1 MKRKAESQVRIA
13 RLRCAPYVARMTAA
27 RTSSP
32 LPIEPSRLAPGARV
46 ALIAPAGPLA
56 DVSELV
62 LAQENARS
70 LGWEPVVGDHA
81 LARDAYF
88 AGSDRDRAKDLNW
101 AITDPDIDGIW
112 CLRGGYGATR
122 LLETL
127 DINAL
132 RARPKTLL
140 GYSDITSLHAVWQRA
155 GIVSYH
161 GPTARAELSTFSR
174 ASLTQAVQHQTDSA
188 GAAPDATC
196 VLPGRATARLAGG
209 NLALLATLAGTP
221 WAVSFRGAIA
231 VLEDVHEPMYRV
243 DRMLVQLR
251 QSGAFAGCAGIMFG
265 HCTNCP
271 ESGDD
276 GMRTLH
282 DLVRELAE
290 TLRIPALMGVPVGHI
305 PDQWTLPLGA
315 LATLDADG
323 RSLIIHR

>member
-1 MKRKAESQVRIA
+1 
-13 RLRCAPYVARMTAA
+13 MTAA
-27 RTSSP
+27 SVSSLVP
-32 LPIEPSRLAPGARV
+32 TEPPRLAPGARV

-56 DVSELV
+56 DVAELV

-70 LGWEPVVGDHA
+70 LGWDPVVGNHA

-88 AGSDRDRAKDLNW
+88 AGSDANRAHDLHW
-101 AITDPDIDGIW
+101 AITDPSIDGIW

-122 LLETL
+122 LLHTI
-127 DINAL
+127 DPAAL
-132 RARPKTLL
+132 RAHPKTLL
-140 GYSDITSLHAVWQRA
+140 GYSDITSLHAIWKRA
-155 GIVSYH
+155 GVVSYH
-161 GPTARAELSTFSR
+161 GPTARAELSAFSR
-174 ASLTQAVQHQTDSA
+174 ASLVQAVQHQTDSA
-188 GAAPDATC
+188 GAAPDAVC
-196 VLPGRATARLAGG
+196 VFPGRVTARLAGG
-209 NLALLATLAGTP
+209 NLALLSAMAGTP
-221 WAVSFRGAIA
+221 WAVSFDGAIA
-231 VLEDVHEPMYRV
+231 VLEDVHEAMYRV

-251 QSGAFAGCAGIMFG
+251 QSGAFDGCAGIMFG

-305 PDQWTLPLGA
+305 PDQWTLPFGA

-323 RSLIIHR
+323 HSLTIHR

>member
-1 MKRKAESQVRIA
+1 
-13 RLRCAPYVARMTAA
+13 MTATGA
-27 RTSSP
+27 SYPKTT
-32 LPIEPSRLAPGARV
+32 EPPRLAPGARV

-56 DVSELV
+56 SAAELA

-70 LGWEPVVGDHA
+70 LGWDLVVGDHA
-81 LARDAYF
+81 LARSAYF
-88 AGSDRDRAKDLNW
+88 AGTDSDRAHDLHW
-101 AITDPDIDGIW
+101 AITDPAIDGIW

-122 LLETL
+122 LLETI
-127 DINAL
+127 DAHAL
-132 RARPKTLL
+132 RAHPKALL
-140 GYSDITSLHAVWQRA
+140 GYSDITALHAVWQKA
-155 GIVSYH
+155 GLVSYH
-161 GPTARAELSTFSR
+161 GPTARAELSPFSR

-188 GAAPDATC
+188 GAAPDAVC
-196 VLPGRATARLAGG
+196 VFPGRATARLAGG
-209 NLALLATLAGTP
+209 NLALLAALVGTP
-221 WAVSFRGAIA
+221 WAVSFHGAIA

-243 DRMLVQLR
+243 DRMLVQLL
-251 QSGAFAGCAGIMFG
+251 QSGAFDGCAGILFG